1 MKFLLISMALLT
13 GLISAGQTLS
23 LAHAQ
28 EQAEKNYPAI
38 SRKSL
43 IAQTAAISIE
53 NLQKGFLPQVSV
65 SAQASYQS
73 DVTQIPISLPGLNIQ
88 SPSKDQYR
96 ILTDISQ
103 LVYDGGI
110 TKAKKEL
117 QQLNAAAEQQKLE
130 LELYQVREKINQL
143 FLGILLIDQQ
153 LKQVALLSED
163 IQTGINRVEAQLKNG
178 TAFRSA
184 LDLLKAELLKTG
196 QRNIELTSARK
207 GWIDALSLFMGEELP
222 MGIKLLSPD
231 SFDMAIPMNRPELKL
246 FEQQSLFLN
255 AQKKLVDAG
264 LKPRASI
271 FSQAGYARP
280 GLNMLKNEFAF
291 YYIAGLRWNWS
302 FSNFYTRKKE
312 KEQIEVNKKTI
323 ETQKQS
329 FLLQSNAQLLQQ
341 QAEIDKFKKL
351 IASDREIVELR
362 HNVTMASKAQLENAV
377 ITANDYLL
385 QVNAEDQARQIMIYH
400 QIQLIQARVNYQTT
414 LGGKF

>member
-53 NLQKGFLPQVSV
+53 NLQKVFLPQVSV

-88 SPSKDQYR
+88 SPSKTSTGSSR
-96 ILTDISQ
+96 ISANWSMM
-103 LVYDGGI
+103 GGI

-414 LGGKF
+414 MGGKF